1 MMGEEWVA
9 KDALRKMVTFTEHNM
24 LTPVRHFGRFDVILC
39 RNVLMYLSENK
50 CAHILDAI
58 APSMEEGGL
67 LMLGAAETVI
77 GQTEKFC
84 ASKEFRG
91 FYALAPHQ
99 QGA

>member
-1 MMGEEWVA
+1 
-9 KDALRKMVTFTEHNM
+9 
-24 LTPVRHFGRFDVILC
+24 
-39 RNVLMYLSENK
+39 MYLSENK
-50 CAHILDAI
+50 RAHILDAI

-67 LMLGAAETVI
+67 LMPGAAETVI

-84 ASKEFRG
+84 ASKEFPG

>member
-1 MMGEEWVA
+1 
-9 KDALRKMVTFTEHNM
+9 
-24 LTPVRHFGRFDVILC
+24 
-39 RNVLMYLSENK
+39 
-50 CAHILDAI
+50 
-58 APSMEEGGL
+58 
-67 LMLGAAETVI
+67 MLGAAETVI